1 MPKFCP
7 PFKNTDFTSLF
18 SLLLKTSQILI
29 LMEPNC
35 APQKKKK
42 KKKKKIKEKKK
53 KKKKKKKKNWKIGQ
67 KWEVAIEG
75 RFEKLMFF
83 CM

>member
-1 MPKFCP
+1 
-7 PFKNTDFTSLF
+7 
-18 SLLLKTSQILI
+18 
-29 LMEPNC
+29 MEPNC
-35 APQKKKK
+35 APQ
-42 KKKKKIKEKKK
+42 
-53 KKKKKKKKNWKIGQ
+53 KKKKNWKIGQ